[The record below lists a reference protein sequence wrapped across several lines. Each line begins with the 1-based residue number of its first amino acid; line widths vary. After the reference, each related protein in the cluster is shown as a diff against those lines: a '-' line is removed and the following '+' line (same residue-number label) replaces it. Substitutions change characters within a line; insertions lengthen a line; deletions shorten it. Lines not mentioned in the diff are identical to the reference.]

1 MGNVLSGK
9 REGIEREGWAGGS
22 KRHRDRADNKNPEQS
37 QVA

>member
-22 KRHRDRADNKNPEQS
+22 RGERQKNRET
-37 QVA
+37 